1 MSRTSGSI
9 GAFRELASGFF
20 RPLTLLLYGNGANGE
35 RKGVF
40 AHFAGVNRVSFG
52 LFGVSFAPNETPNS
66 PNETSNRA
74 NETSNAPNET
84 SNRPNGVPFA
94 PNETSNR
101 AFGVSFAL
109 FGCSFGAFGVSL
121 GANGTPNRAF
131 GVSFAPNEHPNRANE
146 TCAGAN
152 ETQDALVKCPKT
164 DNETCIRRKIAA
176 VPPDV
181 RKAYGFPAA
190 HPLTQARLRLAR
202 CGAAA
207 PRL

>member
-1 MSRTSGSI
+1 VSRTSGSI
-9 GAFRELASGFF
+9 CAFGELASGFS
-20 RPLTLLLYGNGANGE
+20 RPPTLFLHGNGANGE

-40 AHFAGVNRVSFG
+40 DHFAGANGVSFG
-52 LFGVSFAPNETPNS
+52 AFGVSFAPIETSNR
-66 PNETSNRA
+66 PNETSNR
-74 NETSNAPNET
+74 PNET